1 MASTKNDPRVKRAFK
16 KRRLEILA
24 RDNFTCYYCGS
35 GDANTV
41 DHLIPIKKDPH
52 LAMEPSNLVA
62 CCKRCNSAKGA
73 RSEAFFLA
81 KKATPHDFCRSIS
94 PMPITTSTV
103 HAGPALGQP
112 SIN

>member
-1 MASTKNDPRVKRAFK
+1 MASTRNDPRVSRNWK
-16 KRRLEILA
+16 KRRLEILH
-24 RDNFTCYYCGS
+24 RDNYVCYYCG

-52 LAMEPSNLVA
+52 LAMEASNLVA
-62 CCKRCNSAKGA
+62 CCKRCNSAKGS

-81 KKATPHDFCRSIS
+81 KKATPHDFQNSIS

-112 SIN
+112 SQS